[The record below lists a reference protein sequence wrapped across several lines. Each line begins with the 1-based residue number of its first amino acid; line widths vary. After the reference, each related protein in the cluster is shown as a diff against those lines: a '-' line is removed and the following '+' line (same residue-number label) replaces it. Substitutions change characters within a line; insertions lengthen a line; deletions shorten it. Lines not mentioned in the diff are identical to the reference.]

1 MGKAQYAILRFAK
14 YAGSSIGNIEAHN
27 ERTKEKYASNPD
39 IDTERSR
46 LNYHLIEPKQK
57 YRMEVEQ
64 QIKEAKCRTRKD
76 SIRLVEVFVGA
87 SPEFFAGRK
96 KAEIKEFFQHA
107 LAFLKE
113 NQREDSIISAVV
125 HLDEATPHMHVAFVP
140 LTEDNRLCAKEIIG
154 NVKKLTEWQDKFWTH
169 MVKRYPELERGES
182 ASKTGQKHIPPRVY
196 KEMAHLNKQR
206 DKLNQ
211 LLNGV
216 NVFNAKSR
224 AGEINKLLDSYIP
237 AVEQMQTQ
245 LKKYKRAFTDT
256 VTENQELKKENEKL
270 ELSLEKVQKKSVSKA
285 IKDMQLQ
292 RDYENAVELLEH
304 IPKEILEMYA
314 KMPKEKEKKID
325 RVLR

>member
-1 MGKAQYAILRFAK
+1 M
-14 YAGSSIGNIEAHN
+14 
-27 ERTKEKYASNPD
+27 
-39 IDTERSR
+39 
-46 LNYHLIEPKQK
+46 
-57 YRMEVEQ
+57 
-64 QIKEAKCRTRKD
+64 
-76 SIRLVEVFVGA
+76 
-87 SPEFFAGRK
+87 
-96 KAEIKEFFQHA
+96 
-107 LAFLKE
+107 
-113 NQREDSIISAVV
+113 V
-125 HLDEATPHMHVAFVP
+125 HLDEATPHMHVTFVP

-270 ELSLEKVQKKSVSKA
+270 ELSLEMAQRKSVSKA

-304 IPKEILEMYA
+304 IPKEILEIYA

-325 RVLR
+325 RIL

>member
-1 MGKAQYAILRFAK
+1 MSELQIFKNAEFGFVRTITVEGEPYFVAKDITGILGYANASKAIADHVDVEDKLNNESLSSLGQRGGWLINESGLYSLILSSKMPNAKRFKRWVTSEVLPTIRKHGLYAMDEVLA
-14 YAGSSIGNIEAHN
+14 
-27 ERTKEKYASNPD
+27 NPD
-39 IDTERSR
+39 
-46 LNYHLIEPKQK
+46 
-57 YRMEVEQ
+57 
-64 QIKEAKCRTRKD
+64 
-76 SIRLVEVFVGA
+76 
-87 SPEFFAGRK
+87 
-96 KAEIKEFFQHA
+96 
-107 LAFLKE
+107 
-113 NQREDSIISAVV
+113 
-125 HLDEATPHMHVAFVP
+125 
-140 LTEDNRLCAKEIIG
+140 
-154 NVKKLTEWQDKFWTH
+154 
-169 MVKRYPELERGES
+169 
-182 ASKTGQKHIPPRVY
+182 IPPRVY

-256 VTENQELKKENEKL
+256 VMENQELKKENEKL
-270 ELSLEKVQKKSVSKA
+270 ELSLEKAQKKSVSKA

-325 RVLR
+325 RILR